1 MALALVFAAPMV
13 PGALAREVVQPLP
26 SREALRL
33 NAALGTLA
41 RDPRNVDALIEAGE
55 AASAM
60 GDPEAALG
68 FFRRADQ
75 MSGGNAKVKA
85 GMASAMVLQGNPVA
99 AFPLFDEAI
108 RAGATPVSIA
118 ADKALAYDLVG
129 DTARAQAQYAIAA
142 KAEMDDQL
150 RLRMAISQAIG
161 GDAKGSEET
170 LMPLLRKQDKPAW
183 RTRAFTLAILGDTK
197 EAVKISNTI
206 LPSELAES
214 VAPYLRYMPR
224 LTPAQQAAAVILG
237 KFPRASE
244 IGRDDAKIAAY
255 QRSMPQRPALAA
267 ADKALVPQGQALGN
281 AESRSRN
288 TAKAART
295 AAKERVAPPDPK
307 PTIERTTGE
316 LPPVDDARSTPV
328 RQAAVANTP
337 TQAPT
342 PTPTPAP
349 APKPAASPAPTP
361 VQRMAQ
367 ATPAP
372 QPTTTASTPAPAPT
386 NASSPARQIAMAPA
400 TSTAGPGFDLAKM
413 PGAATATAAQP
424 AARDIPSPANIL
436 DSAEG
441 RPPAPSSTAPAVT
454 QMGTVA
460 SATSPSS
467 TGSVATTPVAG
478 AGEKVSL
485 SEVFADLG
493 RPSTQVAPISG
504 AVDMRKIEPARPA
517 PEPDPAEVAAA
528 KAAEAQ
534 KAAEAKKAAD
544 AKKSAEAKKAKPA
557 PPSHPSRI
565 WVQLGIG
572 RDTKAIEYDWRK
584 WTRSSAALFKGQQPH
599 ISEMGRTNRILAGP
613 FDSQKAAKAFLNDAA
628 KEGFSGAFVWTSPA
642 GQVVDKL
649 GKE

>member
-1 MALALVFAAPMV
+1 MAGSDEKLTEARNFGKKRSSWAAMAVALALAAPV
-13 PGALAREVVQPLP
+13 GPGALAREVVQPLP

-41 RDPRNVDALIEAGE
+41 RDPRNIDALIEAGE

-75 MSGGNAKVKA
+75 ISGGNAKIKA

-99 AFPLFDEAI
+99 AFPLFDEAT
-108 RAGATPVSIA
+108 RAGATPLSIA

-142 KAEMDDQL
+142 KSGMDDDL

-161 GDAKGSEET
+161 GDAKASEDT

-224 LTPAQQAAAVILG
+224 LTPAQQAAAVMLG

-255 QRSMPQRPALAA
+255 QRSLPQRTTLAA
-267 ADKALVPQGQALGN
+267 ADTPLVPQGQALGN
-281 AESRSRN
+281 ADSRTRN
-288 TAKAART
+288 AAKAART
-295 AAKERVAPPDPK
+295 AAAERVAPPDPK

-316 LPPVDDARSTPV
+316 LPPVDEPRSTPV
-328 RQAAVANTP
+328 RQVAVASTP
-337 TQAPT
+337 LPT
-342 PTPTPAP
+342 
-349 APKPAASPAPTP
+349 PAPTP
-361 VQRMAQ
+361 VQKVAQ

-372 QPTTTASTPAPAPT
+372 QPTVTASSSAPAPIT
-386 NASSPARQIAMAPA
+386 ATPPVRQTAMAPA

-413 PGAATATAAQP
+413 PGAATPSAAQ
-424 AARDIPSPANIL
+424 DIPSPANIL
-436 DSAEG
+436 DTAEG
-441 RPPAPSSTAPAVT
+441 RPPVAASTAPAVT

-460 SATSPSS
+460 SAATQSS
-467 TGSVATTPVAG
+467 AGSVAETPATR

-517 PEPDPAEVAAA
+517 PEPDPAEIAAA
-528 KAAEAQ
+528 KAAEA
-534 KAAEAKKAAD
+534 KKLAEAKKAAD
-544 AKKSAEAKKAKPA
+544 AKKAKPA

-584 WTRSSAALFKGQQPH
+584 WSRASASLFKGQQPH

-613 FDSQKAAKAFLNDAA
+613 FDSQKAAKGFLDNAA

-642 GQVVDKL
+642 GQVVDAL
-649 GKE
+649 GKD